1 MRGGIEQPVC
11 WIPHNKRVVLTK
23 IGFQATEREYSQN
36 TIYPIRVKRQEKT
49 IKSTREKEDRRLSL
63 SEYSKSETERNRP

>member
-23 IGFQATEREYSQN
+23 IGFQATERVLTKHYIPDKS
-36 TIYPIRVKRQEKT
+36 KT
-49 IKSTREKEDRRLSL
+49 TGENDKVNAGERR
-63 SEYSKSETERNRP
+63 